1 VAIRQPTLRKIL
13 LMAHVGKRCWKIDG
27 SGRRILDAGPVKSA
41 VMFRNVIINSC
52 ARALDRID
60 SWITLSRLGWCDWL
74 AGPMPET
81 AADQAIREQA
91 ELLRAGHVR

>member
-1 VAIRQPTLRKIL
+1 
-13 LMAHVGKRCWKIDG
+13 
-27 SGRRILDAGPVKSA
+27 
-41 VMFRNVIINSC
+41 MFRNVIINSC

-91 ELLRAGHVR
+91 ELLRAVCPQVDFDDLNRHVR